1 MHLSTISLLLSVAI
15 ADATSFVTPNRH
27 RTNKEPDYP
36 KRCYPNPCK
45 GVTYV
50 NSTAICGDPRLGPKE
65 LPGFFPLS
73 NELET
78 YARFGEL
85 CPIEFLEK
93 WTLNASDPKG
103 YWIYP
108 DSDGFAVTSENES
121 ILGNFTLRVGQ
132 KLDRFGSEYGKFLAP
147 LGAPY
152 IERSLPPSN
161 LFAPPKSSF
170 PYNYHVY
177 EVTKEFDILLGPI
190 APWFEQ
196 PGFGSQLLAQSSVL
210 DLLNGGYLKRLE
222 LQDYD
227 EADEYSAGYLPAPP
241 KESSK

>member
-1 MHLSTISLLLSVAI
+1 
-15 ADATSFVTPNRH
+15 
-27 RTNKEPDYP
+27 
-36 KRCYPNPCK
+36 
-45 GVTYV
+45 VTYV
-50 NSTAICGDPRLGPKE
+50 NSTAVCGDPRLGPKR
-65 LPGFFPLS
+65 LPDFFPLS

-78 YARFGEL
+78 YSRFGEL
-85 CPIEFLEK
+85 CPFEFLEK
-93 WTLNASDPKG
+93 WTVDASDPKS

-121 ILGNFTLRVGQ
+121 ILGNYTLHVGQ

-161 LFAPPKSSF
+161 LFAPENSNF

-196 PGFGSQLLAQSSVL
+196 PGFGSQLLAESSVN
-210 DLLNGGYLKRLE
+210 DLLAGGFLKRLE

-227 EADEYSAGYLPAPP
+227 EADEFSAGYLPPP
-241 KESSK
+241 AKDSD

>member
-1 MHLSTISLLLSVAI
+1 MHLSTISVLLLAALTEAAPFVA
-15 ADATSFVTPNRH
+15 PNGH
-27 RTNKEPDYP
+27 NINKEPDYP

-50 NSTAICGDPRLGPKE
+50 NATAVCGDPRLGPKN
-65 LPGFFPLS
+65 LPKFFPLS
-73 NELET
+73 NQVET

-85 CPIEFLEK
+85 CPFEFLEK

-103 YWIYP
+103 YWVYP
-108 DSDGFAVTSENES
+108 DNEGFAITSKNES
-121 ILGNFTLRVGQ
+121 ILGNFTLQVGQ
-132 KLDRFGSEYGKFLAP
+132 KLDRFGSEYGTFLAP

-161 LFAPPKSSF
+161 LFAPSDSSF

-177 EVTKEFDILLGPI
+177 EVVKEFDVLLGPI

-196 PGFGSQLLAQSSVL
+196 PGFGSQILAQSRVM
-210 DLLNGGYLKRLE
+210 DLVTGGFLKRLE

-227 EADEYSAGYLPAPP
+227 EADEYSASYLPAPP
-241 KESSK
+241 KKSST

>member
-1 MHLSTISLLLSVAI
+1 MHLSTISALFLVAL
-15 ADATSFVTPNRH
+15 AEAAPYVTPNRQH
-27 RTNKEPDYP
+27 TKEEPDYP
-36 KRCYPNPCK
+36 TRCYPDPCK

-50 NSTAICGDPRLGPKE
+50 NSTAICGDPRLGPKD
-65 LPGFFPLS
+65 LPRSFPLS
-73 NELET
+73 NEVAT
-78 YARFGEL
+78 YSRFGEL

-93 WTLNASDPKG
+93 WTVNASDPTA

-108 DSDGFAVTSENES
+108 ENDGFAVTTEKES
-121 ILGNFTLRVGQ
+121 ILGSFTLQVGQ

-161 LFAPPKSSF
+161 LFAPPNSNF

-196 PGFGSQLLAQSSVL
+196 AGFGSQILAQSSVM
-210 DLLNGGYLKRLE
+210 DLLEGGFLKRLE

-241 KESSK
+241 KQSSA

>member
-1 MHLSTISLLLSVAI
+1 MHFSPISVLLSVAL
-15 ADATSFVTPNRH
+15 AEAAPFVTPIGH
-27 RTNKEPDYP
+27 KTNKEPDYP
-36 KRCYPNPCK
+36 ERCYPDPCK

-50 NSTAICGDPRLGPKE
+50 NSTAVCGDPRLGPKD
-65 LPGFFPLS
+65 LPAFFPLS

-78 YARFGEL
+78 YSRFGEL
-85 CPIEFLEK
+85 CPFEFLEK
-93 WTLNASDPKG
+93 WTVNASDPTA

-108 DSDGFAVTSENES
+108 DFDGFATTSENVS
-121 ILGNFTLRVGQ
+121 ILGNITLNVGQ

-161 LFAPPKSSF
+161 LFAPPDSNF

-177 EVTKEFDILLGPI
+177 EVTKAFDILLGPI
-190 APWFEQ
+190 AGWFEQ

-210 DLLNGGYLKRLE
+210 DLLEGGFLKRLE
-222 LQDYD
+222 LKDYD
-227 EADEYSAGYLPAPP
+227 EADEFSAGYQPAPE
-241 KESSK
+241 KTST

>member
-1 MHLSTISLLLSVAI
+1 MHFSTISVLLSVAL
-15 ADATSFVTPNRH
+15 ADAASLVASSKH
-27 RTNKEPDYP
+27 KTNKEPDYP
-36 KRCYPNPCK
+36 ERCYPDPCK

-50 NSTAICGDPRLGPKE
+50 NSTAVCGDPRLGPKD
-65 LPGFFPLS
+65 LPAYFPLS

-78 YARFGEL
+78 YSRFGEL
-85 CPIEFLEK
+85 CPFEFLDK

-103 YWIYP
+103 YWNYP
-108 DSDGFAVTSENES
+108 DYDGFATTSENVS
-121 ILGNFTLRVGQ
+121 ILGNFTLRMGQ

-161 LFAPPKSSF
+161 LFAPPNSSF

-177 EVTKEFDILLGPI
+177 EVTKPFDILLGPI

-196 PGFGSQLLAQSSVL
+196 PGFGSQLLAQSSVAV
-210 DLLNGGYLKRLE
+210 LLEGGFLKRLE

-227 EADEYSAGYLPAPP
+227 EADEYSATYLPAPE
-241 KESSK
+241 KTST